1 MSGDTA
7 GGNAAIFGLLG
18 THCPSKIVRT
28 LCHLFVRSPWPQRNN
43 RKRKTECSKL
53 MQVASKIVAIGLE
66 FNNLWSSRWD
76 NVSDLDVLHLARC
89 CQSVA
94 KQQLSFGFCSRLR
107 GFNPKCTKL
116 IRKDLLSPSARRVY
130 RHGKPLHH
138 EVARIVAHASQRL
151 SREYGKRCDHG
162 THPRHANADGSGKRL
177 Q

>member
-1 MSGDTA
+1 M
-7 GGNAAIFGLLG
+7 FGLLG

-28 LCHLFVRSPWPQRNN
+28 LYHLFVRSPWPQRNN
-43 RKRKTECSKL
+43 CKKKIECSKEL
-53 MQVASKIVAIGLE
+53 RRSSQSDWG
-66 FNNLWSSRWD
+66 FHNLWSSRWD
-76 NVSDLDVLHLARC
+76 NVSDFDVLHFARC

-116 IRKDLLSPSARRVY
+116 IRKDLLSPSARRIY
-130 RHGKPLHH
+130 RDGKPLHH

-151 SREYGKRCDHG
+151 IREYAKRCDHG